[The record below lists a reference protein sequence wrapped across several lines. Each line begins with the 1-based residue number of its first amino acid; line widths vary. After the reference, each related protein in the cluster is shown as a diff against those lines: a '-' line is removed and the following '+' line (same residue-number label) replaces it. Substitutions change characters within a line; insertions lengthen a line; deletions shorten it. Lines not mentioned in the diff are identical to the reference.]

1 MAQNFKDMGEN
12 RIMQQISAIFSVFM
26 VLFYIGVGC
35 FFIFYFKNSFV
46 DRAVIVIM
54 GSTFFFYGLY
64 RAFRSY
70 VQIKE
75 IFFSKNGKN
84 EEN

>member
-1 MAQNFKDMGEN
+1 MNEN

-26 VLFYIGVGC
+26 VLFYIGIG
-35 FFIFYFKNSFV
+35 FYLIFYFKSTFI
-46 DRAVIVIM
+46 DRAVIVII

-70 VQIKE
+70 VQIRKV
-75 IFFSKNGKN
+75 FFSS
-84 EEN
+84 ENVDDDI